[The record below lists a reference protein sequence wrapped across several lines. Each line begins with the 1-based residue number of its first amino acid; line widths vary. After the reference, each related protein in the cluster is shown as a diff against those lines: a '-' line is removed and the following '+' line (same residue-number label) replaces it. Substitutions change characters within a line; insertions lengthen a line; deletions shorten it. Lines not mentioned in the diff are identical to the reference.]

1 VNEKPE
7 YTMSSK
13 AIVTCL
19 LTIITALLAP
29 LAHAHTGTQVAA
41 GLVEGFIHPLTG
53 LDHLVVAIAAGYWA
67 ARAGNHGVRDMLL
80 FQGLLLIGMLIGM
93 ASLAFP
99 ALGLATLLAFLLTVA
114 VIAVAIAM
122 PEIFVYLFFGAFALY
137 HGLAHILEMPGQMMV
152 AGYIT
157 GLLISTGLLLALGN
171 LLRHVV
177 ITRKPHA
184 GD

>member
-1 VNEKPE
+1 
-7 YTMSSK
+7 MSSK
-13 AIVTCL
+13 AIYTCI

-29 LAHAHTGTQVAA
+29 LAHAHTGMQAAA

-67 ARAGNHGVRDMLL
+67 ARAGDHGVRDMVL
-80 FQGLLLIGMLIGM
+80 FLGLLLAGMILGL

-99 ALGLATLLAFLLTVA
+99 ELGLATLLAFLLMVA
-114 VIAVAIAM
+114 VIAVVIAM
-122 PEIFVYLFFGAFALY
+122 PEKFVYAFFGGFAVY
-137 HGLAHILEMPGQMMV
+137 HGLAHILEMPLQTMV
-152 AGYIT
+152 AGYVT

-184 GD
+184 GS

>member
-1 VNEKPE
+1 MSRKVI
-7 YTMSSK
+7 YTS
-13 AIVTCL
+13 I
-19 LTIITALLAP
+19 LTSIALLLAP
-29 LAHAHTGTQVAA
+29 LAHAHTGTHATA

-53 LDHLVVAIAAGYWA
+53 LDHLLVAIAAGYWA
-67 ARAGNHGVRDMLL
+67 ARAGNHGIRDMIL
-80 FQGLLLIGMLIGM
+80 FLGLLLAGMMVGL

-99 ALGLATLLAFLLTVA
+99 ALGLATLLAFVLAVA

-122 PEIFVYLFFGAFALY
+122 PEKFVYVFFGGFALY
-137 HGLAHILEMPGQMMV
+137 HGLTHMLEMPHQVMV
-152 AGYIT
+152 AGYVT

-184 GD
+184 GG